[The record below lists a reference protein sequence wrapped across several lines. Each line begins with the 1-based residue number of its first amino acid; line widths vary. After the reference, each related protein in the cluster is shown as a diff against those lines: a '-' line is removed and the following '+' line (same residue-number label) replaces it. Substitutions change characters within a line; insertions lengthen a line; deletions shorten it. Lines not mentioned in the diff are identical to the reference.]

1 MTFLKLNFTK
11 KIFLILI
18 ITAIFSVTTFLNNTI
33 ASGLKIL
40 GQGIFDNT
48 ATSSLS
54 IDTNNRKLISSDGL
68 GNNLNWSTTPASL
81 LVNASTT
88 DGSAVLQV
96 KGVNN
101 IYTSPNISGG
111 YVNSVF
117 PGMAEI
123 YGAYDAGT
131 YVDYSAGSF
140 MNTEI
145 YFQYYQYAIAPDGV
159 RFYSYG
165 GSSYVY
171 DYSSQPFQIM
181 LNWMDYG
188 GTVPT
193 VGYIIYAYD
202 YSSGQDYWIDVP
214 ANLNSLTVTDFST
227 WNYGGIYDVWYG
239 YYSPYPLSSTGN
251 LYGDQYYYIWAF
263 KETNGIRIYSE
274 VYTSAY
280 SSDYY
285 WTGYKNDIY
294 WDEAVGADGYLVWN
308 NYNYYYIVIDNPA
321 ILSVTDDGVQS
332 GGWEYGEPTITY
344 PYSSIG
350 DLGYFDNGINQ
361 ITIKSDG
368 QLVSN
373 TAEGTAPFS
382 ILSTT
387 LVNNLNADLL
397 DGYHVSDYV
406 LTTQSLK
413 YDGGITIPTIVGQ
426 SGKVL
431 TNNGSAL
438 SWETALTAEADTLA
452 TVTARGAITD
462 TPLTVRSLNVADGY
476 NLIFGTSTG
485 TKIGTATNQKLA
497 FFGVTPIVQPIN
509 TVPLDTVL
517 VNLGLQASGG
527 NPSVSTN
534 FKIGSNVNRIDYTL
548 TFDGETT
555 DGVITWMEKKDQFKF
570 NDRLQTDGGR
580 IGKVV
585 IPPDGSYG
593 TRYDETIVGT
603 VGNIFILPIYPP
615 DGTIFTF
622 KNIGASP
629 ITISPNTSQLING
642 VAAPITLSQ
651 WSSKRV
657 QYVLSAGGYIAY

>member
-1 MTFLKLNFTK
+1 LGYNLNSMTFLKLNFTK

-54 IDTNNRKLISSDGL
+54 IDTNNRKLIYPDGVVSAL
-68 GNNLNWSTTPASL
+68 DWSTTGKVLINGADGI
-81 LVNASTT
+81 NSTA
-88 DGSAVLQV
+88 GIQV
-96 KGVNN
+96 KGESANN
-101 IYTSPNISGG
+101 L
-111 YVNSVF
+111 
-117 PGMAEI
+117 A
-123 YGAYDAGT
+123 
-131 YVDYSAGSF
+131 
-140 MNTEI
+140 
-145 YFQYYQYAIAPDGV
+145 
-159 RFYSYG
+159 
-165 GSSYVY
+165 
-171 DYSSQPFQIM
+171 
-181 LNWMDYG
+181 
-188 GTVPT
+188 
-193 VGYIIYAYD
+193 
-202 YSSGQDYWIDVP
+202 
-214 ANLNSLTVTDFST
+214 
-227 WNYGGIYDVWYG
+227 
-239 YYSPYPLSSTGN
+239 
-251 LYGDQYYYIWAF
+251 
-263 KETNGIRIYSE
+263 
-274 VYTSAY
+274 
-280 SSDYY
+280 
-285 WTGYKNDIY
+285 
-294 WDEAVGADGYLVWN
+294 
-308 NYNYYYIVIDNPA
+308 
-321 ILSVTDDGVQS
+321 
-332 GGWEYGEPTITY
+332 
-344 PYSSIG
+344 
-350 DLGYFDNGINQ
+350 YFDNGTNQ

-382 ILSTT
+382 VLSTT
-387 LVNNLNADLL
+387 LNNNLNADLF
-397 DGYHVSDYV
+397 DNYNSSDFAFSNQSVKYTINGTG
-406 LTTQSLK
+406 LTL
-413 YDGGITIPTIVGQ
+413 PTIVGQ

-431 TNNGSAL
+431 TNDGSAL
-438 SWETALTAEADTLA
+438 SWGTITALTAEADTLS
-452 TVTARGAITD
+452 TVTNRGVD
-462 TPLTVRSLNVADGY
+462 TLTSLTLGQLTFSDGAG
-476 NLIFGTSTG
+476 LIFSTGTG

-517 VNLGLQASGG
+517 VNLGLRASGG

-534 FKIGSNVNRIDYTL
+534 FKIGSNVNWIDYTL

-585 IPPDGSYG
+585 IPPGGSYG

-603 VGNIFILPIYPP
+603 VGNIFILPIHPS